1 MKPLLLLF
9 SFLFTL
15 FSSAQTRISGTVRDG
30 KNKPLAGVSIG
41 LKDTYDGA
49 TSDSLG
55 HFSFTTSEKGAQ
67 VLTASLIGYRTAELP
82 VNMTEAIGPM
92 ALVLKEEVT
101 ELKAVVISAGA
112 FEASDRKKGTVLSA
126 IDIATTASGNGDVT
140 GALKTLPGTQQVGE
154 SEGLFVRG
162 GTAAETK
169 TFIDGTL
176 VNNFFF
182 SSVPN
187 VAQRSRFS
195 PFIFKGTVFSTG
207 GYSALYGQALSSA
220 LILES
225 IDLPEETSANVGIS
239 VIGLSGGYQQ
249 LAKNKKWS
257 WGGNYSYSDLRPAF
271 AVIKQQQEFF
281 KTPLFHNADANFRIK
296 TSETGMLKY
305 YGYFNWS
312 DLGFTTNSL
321 DTLGFNDL
329 FRLRND
335 NTYHNLSYRE
345 VLGRGWKINIG
356 ASATYNRDTA
366 VMALANGKQEP
377 VLVQGMEYK
386 NMGWNNRSTFFNSK
400 VVLEKRLRGLSAMR
414 MGAEYNRSK
423 EDPQFTLYN
432 GEQFGGPIT
441 DALTAAFAEADVYLT
456 NSLAAKLGTR
466 AEHSSLLDRANIAPR
481 LSLAYKLGN
490 NGQASL
496 AYGQF
501 YQNPETRYLNGPS
514 SLLFTKATHYI
525 AQYQRIAS
533 DRTLRL
539 ELFYKDYDHLVKTR
553 MEQNRGQ
560 AINNGGFGYAKGFEA
575 FWRDKKTV
583 RNLDY
588 WVSYSF
594 LDTKRNFLDY
604 PTSIQPNFAARHTA
618 SVVVKRFVTAW
629 KTGFNAAYNYSS
641 PRPFF
646 FIAPDGAAHTKFV
659 DRGETPPYHNVSF
672 SLNYLPSLGKANASK
687 FTVLVLSVSN
697 IFGFDQEFG
706 RRYSFNGQR
715 FEPIL
720 PPSRRFIFI
729 GAFISFGVDRSQEV
743 INSNL

>member
-1 MKPLLLLF
+1 MKPLLLFCFCVFALQAA
-9 SFLFTL
+9 
-15 FSSAQTRISGTVRDG
+15 AQTTLRGTLKNTRSRPVAGASIS
-30 KNKPLAGVSIG
+30 

-49 TSDSLG
+49 TSDSTG
-55 HFSFTTSEKGAQ
+55 AFSFTTSEKGAQ
-67 VLTASLIGYRTAELP
+67 VLTFSAIGYKAAELP
-82 VNMTEAIGPM
+82 LNLNVPQQPL
-92 ALVLKEEVT
+92 ALVLKEDIT
-101 ELKAVVISAGA
+101 ELSAVVISAGS
-112 FEASDRKKGTVLSA
+112 FEASDRKKGTVLTA

-140 GALKTLPGTQQVGE
+140 GALRTLPGTQQVGE

-239 VIGLSGGYQQ
+239 VIGLSGGYQN
-249 LAKNKKWS
+249 LAKNKKSS

-281 KTPLFHNADANFRIK
+281 KTPIFHNADANFRIK

-321 DTLGFNDL
+321 DTLGMNDL

-345 VLGRGWKINIG
+345 ALGKGWKVNVG
-356 ASATYNRDTA
+356 TSFTYNRDTA
-366 VMALANGKQEP
+366 VMALANKEQQP

-386 NMGWNNRSTFFNSK
+386 NMGWNNRSTFFNAK
-400 VVLEKRLRGLSAMR
+400 AVLEKKLRGLSAVR
-414 MGAEYNRSK
+414 MGAEYNWSK

-432 GEQFGGPIT
+432 GAKFGGPINEEMK
-441 DALTAAFAEADVYLT
+441 AVFAEADVYLT
-456 NSLAAKLGTR
+456 NNLAAKLGTR
-466 AEHSSLLDRANIAPR
+466 AEHSRLLDRTNVAPR
-481 LSLAYKLGN
+481 LSLAYKVGT
-490 NGQASL
+490 NGQASV

-501 YQNPETRYLNGPS
+501 FQTPESRYLNGPS

-533 DRTLRL
+533 DRTLRF
-539 ELFYKDYDHLVKTR
+539 ELFYKDYDNLVKTR
-553 MEQNRGQ
+553 MQDNRSL
-560 AINNGGFGYAKGFEA
+560 ATNNGGFGYAKGFEA

-588 WVSYSF
+588 WISYSF
-594 LDTKRNFLDY
+594 LDTKRDFLDY

-618 SVVVKRFVTAW
+618 SVVLKRFVTTW

-646 FIAPDGAAHTKFV
+646 FIAPNGNNHTKFV

-672 SLNYLPSLGKANASK
+672 SLNYLPNLGKASANK

-715 FEPIL
+715 FEAIL
-720 PPSRRFIFI
+720 PPSRRFVFI